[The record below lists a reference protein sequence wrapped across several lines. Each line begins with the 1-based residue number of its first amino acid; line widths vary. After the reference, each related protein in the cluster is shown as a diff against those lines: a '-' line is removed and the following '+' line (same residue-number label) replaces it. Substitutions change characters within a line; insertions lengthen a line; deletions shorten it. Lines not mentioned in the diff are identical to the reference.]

1 MSDGAFADAAAVES
15 STSSDSLRDR
25 PLPYPLVMEE
35 TEIASLKPEQL
46 DGLLNLGWRHFGRTF
61 FRYSLFVGQAKLR
74 WVQPVR
80 VDLPRCELTASQ
92 RRIRRRNADLAVR
105 AGPAVLDAEREAVF
119 RRHRTRFEEDPPPSL
134 AGYLGDDLAAYPCS
148 LVEITARLGG
158 RLVAASYLDVGRECV
173 SSVYAIFEPE
183 FSVRSLGIATMIWE
197 MDEARRRG
205 ARYYHPGYAFHD
217 CPSMDYKKQFRASE
231 WFDWQSG
238 WRSLERPQR
247 R

>member
-1 MSDGAFADAAAVES
+1 MRIFDTAV
-15 STSSDSLRDR
+15 T
-25 PLPYPLVMEE
+25 
-35 TEIASLKPEQL
+35 
-46 DGLLNLGWRHFGRTF
+46 
-61 FRYSLFVGQAKLR
+61 
-74 WVQPVR
+74 
-80 VDLPRCELTASQ
+80 LPRGYDSG
-92 RRIRRRNADLAVR
+92 RRPATGRLRRA
-105 AGPAVLDAEREAVF
+105 AGPPPGES
-119 RRHRTRFEEDPPPSL
+119 RR
-134 AGYLGDDLAAYPCS
+134 
-148 LVEITARLGG
+148 
-158 RLVAASYLDVGRECV
+158 VAASYLDVGRECV